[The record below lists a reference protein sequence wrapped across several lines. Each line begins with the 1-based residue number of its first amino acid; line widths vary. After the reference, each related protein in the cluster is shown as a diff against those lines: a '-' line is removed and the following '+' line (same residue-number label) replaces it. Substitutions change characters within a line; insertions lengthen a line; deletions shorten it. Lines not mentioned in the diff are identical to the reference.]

1 MCCFN
6 IPEPDASNSEADRNY
21 VSKLCKE
28 TFDHDIKIL
37 KALHLI
43 KKVINKCISLL
54 VQFEN
59 EDVKAKILE
68 ESYLSKSMKPYSE
81 I

>member
-28 TFDHDIKIL
+28 TFDHDK
-37 KALHLI
+37 
-43 KKVINKCISLL
+43 N
-54 VQFEN
+54 FESI
-59 EDVKAKILE
+59 ASWQ
-68 ESYLSKSMKPYSE
+68 ESYK
-81 I
+81 

>member
-1 MCCFN
+1 M
-6 IPEPDASNSEADRNY
+6 
-21 VSKLCKE
+21 
-28 TFDHDIKIL
+28 TKIL
-37 KALHLI
+37 KALHLG
-43 KKVINKCISLL
+43 KKVINKCRSLL

-68 ESYLSKSMKPYSE
+68 ESCLSKSMKPYSE